1 MNERKVR
8 NNCFTQY
15 IHSSKERKKEM
26 NVKKRNSL
34 HSHNLLHI
42 LVVIL
47 LLSILYISISNDPS
61 WVVYKRYFT
70 VINLHYK
77 EINQR

>member
-1 MNERKVR
+1 
-8 NNCFTQY
+8 
-15 IHSSKERKKEM
+15 M

-61 WVVYKRYFT
+61 EVVYKGYFT

-77 EINQR
+77 EINQRLYGNISLVCY